1 MAFFDVPS
9 DDQIPPDSA
18 KLLEEYRLLTGTA
31 EAPRTHRTYGRLP
44 RIVETRVRGAV
55 NLHDKCSFPKDV
67 KMIAAM
73 LIAHARRCQPCFGG
87 SRRQLALL
95 GFDEDKMDGM
105 CAHPDSL
112 PMSEKNRAFVHF
124 ALKMAT
130 TPAADLTPKDFR
142 ELAAAG
148 LSPEEVQEAIGF
160 AVFWVMNTIFNSAAL
175 VALTDE

>member
-9 DDQIPPDSA
+9 DDQIPPESA
-18 KLLEEYRLLTGTA
+18 KLLGEYHNLLGTP

-44 RIVETRVRGAV
+44 WIVEMRVRAAASV
-55 NLHDKCSFPKDV
+55 LQKCSFPRDV
-67 KMIAAM
+67 QLIGAM
-73 LIAHARRCQPCFGG
+73 LIAHARRCQACFGA
-87 SRRQLALL
+87 SRGRLAQL
-95 GFDEDKMDGM
+95 GFDENTMDGM
-105 CAHPDSL
+105 CAHPDTL

-124 ALKMAT
+124 ALKVAT

-148 LSPEEVQEAIGF
+148 LSREEVQETIAF

-175 VALTDE
+175 VALTEE

>member
-9 DDQIPPDSA
+9 DAQIPPESA
-18 KLLEEYRLLTGTA
+18 KLLEEYRTLTGTA

-44 RIVETRVRGAV
+44 WIVEMRVRSASHM
-55 NLHDKCSFPKDV
+55 LDKCSFPKDV

-73 LIAHARRCQPCFGG
+73 LIAHARRCQGCFGA

-95 GFDEDKMDGM
+95 GFDEDKMDSM
-105 CAHPDSL
+105 CAHPDTL
-112 PMSEKNRAFVHF
+112 PMNEKHRAFVHF
-124 ALKMAT
+124 ALKVAT
-130 TPAADLTPKDFR
+130 TPASDLTPKDFR

-148 LSPEEVQEAIGF
+148 LSREEVQETIAF
-160 AVFWVMNTIFNSAAL
+160 AVFWVMNTIYNSAAL